1 MFWVLFIGISLG
13 VFLYFADLFST
24 NLSRRIAFGEVVI
37 NDKRVQKTL
46 NKGQF
51 CLGGD
56 DGSILYPSNN
66 KNFFV
71 SWKKPTWLKRDGYYI
86 IFDTEGINSSQ
97 NLLKNLYNCIKAPDG
112 RISPNSNL
120 HHRLKRLHS
129 NLRKYHS

>member
-1 MFWVLFIGISLG
+1 MLWVLFIGVTLG

-24 NLSRRIAFGEVVI
+24 SLSRRIAFGEVVK
-37 NDKRVQKTL
+37 NDERVQEAL

-56 DGSILYPSNN
+56 YGLILYPSNG

-71 SWKKPTWLKRDGYYI
+71 SWKKPIWLKRDGYYI
-86 IFDTEGINSSQ
+86 IFDTENIESSQ
-97 NLLKNLYNCIKAPDG
+97 NLLKNLYNCIEAPDG

-120 HHRLKRLHS
+120 HQRLKRLHS

>member
-1 MFWVLFIGISLG
+1 MSWVFSIGIITG

-24 NLSRRIAFGEVVI
+24 NLSHRIAFGEIVKK
-37 NDKRVQKTL
+37 DERVQKVL

-56 DGSILYPSNN
+56 DGLILYPNNN

-71 SWKKPTWLKRDGYYI
+71 SWKKPTWFKRNGYYI
-86 IFDTEGINSSQ
+86 IFNTESIDSSQ

-120 HHRLKRLHS
+120 HQRLKRLHS
-129 NLRKYHS
+129 NLRRYSS